1 MIIRA
6 IESHFGCLFV
16 AVAVAEAGVVVVAV
30 VAVVVEEVAVEV
42 DFNSETSDP
51 LNLLSNW
58 AWFSK
63 HARETWFANAPMRR
77 SHTSMPQF
85 TWRTSHRLAK

>member
-51 LNLLSNW
+51 LNLLSVSEECNVNECCK
-58 AWFSK
+58 SQNL
-63 HARETWFANAPMRR
+63 HALKCE
-77 SHTSMPQF
+77 
-85 TWRTSHRLAK
+85 AKIMI